1 MRRRAPERRQDKL
14 WSPGFIILWQSRL
27 VSTAGDAVYG
37 IASAVN
43 IRAKDKFR
51 LFAAASF
58 LFYTLLIILI
68 NQPYFIVM
76 AVLMAASGALNAAFN
91 VVLISTIQIA
101 TPEGVRGKVLS
112 FIIMAASGLTPLAMA
127 AAGVLGEVL
136 PVRSVMSAAYALSL
150 VAMLPA
156 YFYLPFKT
164 YVTTDYAALAAG
176 QANSPDS
183 ENINLL

>member
-1 MRRRAPERRQDKL
+1 MKLRRRAPERRQDKL

-101 TPEGVRGKVLS
+101 TPEGVRGKVCH
-112 FIIMAASGLTPLAMA
+112 
-127 AAGVLGEVL
+127 
-136 PVRSVMSAAYALSL
+136 LSL
-150 VAMLPA
+150 WRQ
-156 YFYLPFKT
+156 
-164 YVTTDYAALAAG
+164 AG
-176 QANSPDS
+176 SRPWRWPPQACWGKFCPSGPS
-183 ENINLL
+183 CPRRMP